1 MSDGIPG
8 RSAGEV
14 VSRGGVSL
22 VALDVG
28 DDVLASAVPDGVLG
42 GASVDE
48 RLLELV
54 GLPLL
59 LFNRRNAAKAAASRG
74 VVGVPG
80 SLAAF
85 EEPLGSPDDSAEGGG
100 VSWEVGVGVGA
111 GGAGVGPLAR
121 GFVGGTRFG
130 ASCPAGHCCQT
141 PPGPGNPGN

>member
-1 MSDGIPG
+1 MSDGMPG
-8 RSAGEV
+8 RSTADVEG
-14 VSRGGVSL
+14 GGVPL
-22 VALDVG
+22 VVALDVG
-28 DDVLASAVPDGVLG
+28 DDVLASAVPDGVVD
-42 GASVDE
+42 GALVDE

-80 SLAAF
+80 SLAVF
-85 EEPLGSPDDSAEGGG
+85 EEPLGSPDDSAEGG
-100 VSWEVGVGVGA
+100 VCWEVGVGVGA
-111 GGAGVGPLAR
+111 GGAGVGPLAT

-130 ASCPAGHCCQT
+130 ASCPAGHCCQM